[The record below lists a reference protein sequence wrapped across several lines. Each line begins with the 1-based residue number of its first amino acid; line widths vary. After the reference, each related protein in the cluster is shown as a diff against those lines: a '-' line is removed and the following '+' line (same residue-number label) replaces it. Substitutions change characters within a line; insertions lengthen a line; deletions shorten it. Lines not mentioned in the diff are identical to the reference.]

1 MPAFRKIVFH
11 GLVGPSKKLDYP
23 KKNCFTVVV
32 QPFAIVIV
40 HKRFLMRGNTMKD
53 ARSNT
58 NSLGSFAVDW
68 NVSRRD
74 FLKVSAGSLAGLT
87 LGPICS
93 CKNGAWL
100 SGSTCRQ
107 TARFGIVTDVHYADR
122 DTSGSRYYRDS
133 TAKLTECVD
142 LMNTQE
148 LDFIIE
154 LGDFK
159 DLGQGSSC
167 ESQTLSFM
175 AHIEKIFQRFN
186 GPTYHVLGNHD
197 MDCLSKAQFLATVEN
212 TGIGSDRRYYSFDI
226 NGLHFVVLDANYF
239 FDGTDYIEYDHNNS
253 NYQNTWIPPAQ
264 LDWLRQDLKAA
275 GGPAIVFIH
284 QLLDGKDLV
293 HVNNSADVRQVLQ
306 ASGKVLA
313 SFQGHHHTGDYHQI
327 EGIHYYTLKAMV
339 EGAGPESNSYDVV
352 EVHRDCSI
360 TVTGYCKAVSK
371 QLAAPTTACV

>member
-1 MPAFRKIVFH
+1 M
-11 GLVGPSKKLDYP
+11 
-23 KKNCFTVVV
+23 VV

-40 HKRFLMRGNTMKD
+40 HKRFLMKDNTMKD

-58 NSLGSFAVDW
+58 NSLGSWAVNW
-68 NVSRRD
+68 NVTRRD

-93 CKNGAWL
+93 CKNGVWL
-100 SGSTCRQ
+100 SGSTRRQ

-142 LMNTQE
+142 LMNSQG

-167 ESQTLSFM
+167 ESQTLSFL

-197 MDCLSKAQFLATVEN
+197 MDCLSKSQFLGAVGN

-239 FDGTDYIEYDHNNS
+239 FDGTDYIEYDHNNF

-275 GGPAIVFIH
+275 GGPTIVFIH
-284 QLLDGKDLV
+284 ELLDGKDWV

-339 EGAGPESNSYDVV
+339 EGAGPESNSYGVV

-360 TVTGYCKAVSK
+360 TVTGYRKAVSK
-371 QLAAPTTACV
+371 QLAAPATACV